1 MKQIRNFGL
10 YALLS
15 LGFLACDQKNQ
26 GTDQLPMSAWNVG
39 DFISEEKENLQ
50 VKAYYLPLYTS
61 IYSQSEHRRNALTS
75 TVSIRNVMQSQSIF
89 LHRADLF
96 NTEGEKI
103 KSYIA
108 EGQVKLSPL
117 ETIEIVLGKDW
128 GKAGSGG
135 NFIFEFHLPE
145 IADAPLIEAVM
156 ISTSGQQGL
165 SFSSRAVEVQY

>member
-1 MKQIRNFGL
+1 MKQINSLGL
-10 YALLS
+10 CALLG
-15 LGFLACDQKNQ
+15 LVLLACNPKNQ
-26 GTDQLPMSAWNVG
+26 TSDPLPMSSWKVG
-39 DFISEEKENLQ
+39 DFMETENLQ
-50 VKAYYLPLYTS
+50 AKAYYLPLYTS

-75 TVSIRNVMQSQSIF
+75 TVSIRNVMQSKSIF

-96 NTEGEKI
+96 NTEGDKI
-103 KSYIA
+103 KAYIE

-145 IADAPLIEAVM
+145 PADAPLIEAVM

-165 SFSSRAVEVQY
+165 SFSSRAVEIQY